1 MKRSAPTLYLFNNVF
16 FPETVIP
23 LTVSDHTSKELLL
36 QCFEKKGPVALFHPG
51 SHSRGIGTWGK
62 IILLEYNADG
72 SLMVMVQ
79 GIARIKFTKE
89 VQITPYPIYEYEE
102 VYDFEDS
109 AVILENSLERLY
121 TVLENWLN
129 RHIPSNKER
138 VAFMREMKTPTKL
151 INNLCLLLIKDVELK
166 EIFLH
171 STSLPERIRMMD
183 ALLRGVDPETED
195 FAMGEALKKFENL
208 TPNEMFIKN
217 AV

>member
-1 MKRSAPTLYLFNNVF
+1 MKRLAPTLYLFNNVF

-23 LTVSDHTSKELLL
+23 LTVSDLTSKEVL
-36 QCFEKKGPVALFHPG
+36 QQCYEKKKPIALFHPG
-51 SHSRGIGTWGK
+51 DHSKGIGTWGK

-72 SLMVMVQ
+72 SVTVMVQ
-79 GIARIKFTKE
+79 GISRVRFTKE
-89 VQITPYPIYEYEE
+89 VQTLPFPIYEFEE
-102 VYDFEDS
+102 LFDTEDPS
-109 AVILENSLERLY
+109 VILEDSLERLH

-138 VAFMREMKTPTKL
+138 SQFMKEMKTPSKL
-151 INNLCLLLIKDVELK
+151 INNLCLLVLKDVELK

-183 ALLRGVDPETED
+183 ALLRNLDAEIED
-195 FAMGEALKKFENL
+195 VTMCEALKKFENL
-208 TPNEMFIKN
+208 TPNESFIKN